1 MHYTEYTKEE
11 AVSRLAEAE
20 KKHESQ
26 IALGLSLDLSRGKPA
41 PEQLDLS
48 LPMLSCAE
56 WQDDAG
62 VDCRNYG
69 MPFGLAEMRRFW
81 ASVTGIPAERIVVG
95 GNSSLQMMYETL
107 TRAML
112 FGVAGSTEPWC
123 KIEKRKFL
131 CPAPGYDRHFRVT
144 ETLGFE
150 LVTVPMTQD
159 GPDMDVVEA
168 LVKDPTVLG
177 MWCVPKYSNPT
188 GVTYSDETVTR
199 IAAMETAAPD
209 FTVMWDNAYAVHD
222 FVEDGDH
229 LLDVFSV
236 AEKYGHEDRFFYFS
250 STSKITFPGAGVA
263 MMSMSERNLAK
274 VKPLICAETIGPD
287 KLNQLRHL
295 AFLPNKEAL
304 TAQMKRHAEYIRPKF
319 DTLLTILERELS
331 DAGYAQWTRPSGGYF
346 VSMEVPDGCAKRV
359 WDLCR
364 EAGLTLTDAGASFPY
379 GRDPKDSNLR
389 LAPTF
394 CSLADMTP
402 AAEILTTAVKIAAL
416 ERLLA

>member
-11 AVSRLAEAE
+11 AASRLAEAE

-48 LPMLSCAE
+48 QPMLSLAE

-81 ASVTGIPAERIVVG
+81 ASVTGIPAERIIVG

-123 KIEKRKFL
+123 KIDKRKFL

-159 GPDMDVVEA
+159 GPDMDAVEE

-319 DTLLTILERELS
+319 DTLLAILERELS

-346 VSMEVPDGCAKRV
+346 VSMEVPDGCARRV

-402 AAEILTTAVKIAAL
+402 AAEILTTSVKIAAL